1 MNNYKEKIAMK
12 FSVDQL
18 DRIIITLLN
27 NGHNKKFA
35 SNVRRLFNML
45 TTVGSGGDG
54 KDVRVYLI
62 KQISDIVTTRGLAD
76 KQSILDFIDTDGK
89 YYNDCVDLLNGLFE
103 EEIPD
108 NEVVMLDKLISNQL
122 KYGAIVERTNALS
135 DKLMNIQSES
145 YDDLGEAVADL
156 EKYLDTMNRDIKTA
170 RESIEN
176 SRSDMSLSS
185 DGFVNVLDGLI
196 RKERNPA
203 TKVKTGIQYMNNML
217 NGGFEKGRLYC
228 AMGVAKGWKST
239 VRHLK

>member
-1 MNNYKEKIAMK
+1 MSNYKQKIAMK
-12 FSVDQL
+12 FSADQL

-45 TTVGSGGDG
+45 NTMGTGGDG
-54 KDVRVYLI
+54 KEVRVYLI
-62 KQISDIVTTRGLAD
+62 KQIADIITTQGLAE
-76 KQSILDFIDTDGK
+76 KKAILDFIDMDGK
-89 YYNDCVDLLNGLFE
+89 YYNDCVDLLNNLFE
-103 EEIPD
+103 EIVPD
-108 NEVVMLDKLISNQL
+108 NEVIMLDKLISNQL
-122 KYGAIVERTNALS
+122 KYGAIVERTNELS

-145 YDDLGEAVADL
+145 YDDLGDAVGDL
-156 EKYLDTMNRDIKTA
+156 ERYLDVINRDIKSA

-196 RKERNPA
+196 KKERNPA

-228 AMGVAKGWKST
+228 AMRSCETDGKVDSF
-239 VRHLK
+239 